1 MSYSCDGTRSG
12 ATEKGPE
19 ADMFAGTQRSSGKRS
34 HVLRRSRTMLFV
46 RWSDSHKRSKYH
58 THSAVESTEH
68 KRRKMRCRTQST
80 RRTPTALTQLVTP
93 TKTEK
98 LNDGNLAETVV
109 EADSPGSSQQ
119 IPWNP
124 SCPNLAS
131 FVIHGV
137 LATHHPSLP
146 SEPPDDGQCLC
157 ACRSQNAE

>member
-1 MSYSCDGTRSG
+1 MPHPINTAHPNS
-12 ATEKGPE
+12 A
-19 ADMFAGTQRSSGKRS
+19 
-34 HVLRRSRTMLFV
+34 
-46 RWSDSHKRSKYH
+46 
-58 THSAVESTEH
+58 HSARDTH
-68 KRRKMRCRTQST
+68 QNRK
-80 RRTPTALTQLVTP
+80 AI
-93 TKTEK
+93 
-98 LNDGNLAETVV
+98 AETVV